1 MAAKSEPVSSHR
13 CGQLPVRR
21 LTVGVFGWTQEPFLS
36 LSLSLS
42 FYFLLCMDRT
52 GMDTG
57 SVPDTIHHTVKEKK
71 HEKKERERERA
82 GMRWGRG
89 GMAPFITMVTNGTI
103 NHSTPPQLS
112 SHPQSERQSLG
123 PGLLEQHGH

>member
-1 MAAKSEPVSSHR
+1 MWPNARETAY
-13 CGQLPVRR
+13 CLGLLAGRR
-21 LTVGVFGWTQEPFLS
+21 SGFDLFCLAWAGT
-36 LSLSLS
+36 
-42 FYFLLCMDRT
+42 
-52 GMDTG
+52 DT
-57 SVPDTIHHTVKEKK
+57 SPAPDTIDHTVC
-71 HEKKERERERA
+71 EREKGTERGRERYEW
-82 GMRWGRG
+82 MRWGRG